1 MSRPHILQIGPY
13 PPRDQEA
20 LEASYIVHRLYEA
33 EDKAAFLREVGASIR
48 AIATG
53 GETGADRALIASC
66 PNLEMI
72 AVFGVGYDA
81 VDLDACRERSIQLT
95 NTPDVLTEDVADL
108 GVGMA
113 LCLTRDIVG
122 AHSWA
127 KSGTWETQGAYPLVR
142 QFQSGRAGILGLG
155 RIGQAVGRR
164 LASFNMDI
172 SYFARAP
179 KPDAAPDWTYCA
191 TPLELARRCDFL
203 FVTLAATADTRGIV
217 DRSVMEAL
225 GSSGMLINVSR
236 GSNVDEPA
244 LIEALKSGALGF
256 AALDVFENEPH
267 INPALRDLANVLL
280 QPHNGSAT
288 IDTRMAMGQLMRD
301 NLDAH
306 FSGRPLLTPVL

>member
-13 PPRDQEA
+13 PKVDEDA
-20 LEASYIVHRLYEA
+20 LASRFVVHRLYEA
-33 EDKAAFLREVGASIR
+33 TDKPALLARVGPDIR

-53 GETGADRALIASC
+53 GETGADRALIAAC

-81 VDLDACRERSIQLT
+81 VDLDACRENSIRLT

-122 AHSWA
+122 AHHWA
-127 KSGTWETQGAYPLVR
+127 RSGDWEKKGSYPLVR
-142 QFQSGRAGILGLG
+142 RFQSGRAGILGLG
-155 RIGQAVGRR
+155 RIGQAVGHR
-164 LASFNMDI
+164 LASFNMEI
-172 SYFARAP
+172 SYFARTP
-179 KPDAAPDWTYCA
+179 KPDAATDWTYCA
-191 TPLELARRCDFL
+191 SPLELARRCDFM
-203 FVTLAATADTRGIV
+203 FVTLAATRETRGIV
-217 DRSVMEAL
+217 DRAVLEAL
-225 GSSGMLINVSR
+225 GPSGMLINVSR

-244 LIEALKSGALGF
+244 LIETLRSGALGF
-256 AALDVFENEPH
+256 AALDVFDNEPK
-267 INPALRDLANVLL
+267 ISPELRALPNVLL
-280 QPHNGSAT
+280 QPHHGSGT
-288 IDTRMAMGQLMRD
+288 TDTRRAMGQLMRD